1 MIVRKANTQKDF
13 FALMKLRTEVF
24 VIEQQVD
31 ASLEIDDL
39 DQTCDHFIIEVNN
52 QIVATCRI
60 LKYKDCFKIGRVAV
74 SKNRRGEGIG
84 TYLLK
89 EIEQFL
95 PKQTKIKLSAQIQAL
110 SFYENLGYQAYGDHF
125 YDAGIEHVWM
135 VKVNE
140 L

>member
-31 ASLEIDDL
+31 ASLEIDEL
-39 DQTCDHFIIEVNN
+39 DQTCDHYIIEENN
-52 QIVATCRI
+52 EVIATCRV
-60 LKYKDCFKIGRVAV
+60 LKYEDCYKIGRVAV
-74 SKNRRGEGIG
+74 SKNKRSKGIG

-95 PKQTKIKLSAQIQAL
+95 PQQTKIKLSAQIQAL
-110 SFYENLGYQAYGDHF
+110 SFYENLGYSSYGDHF
-125 YDAGIEHVWM
+125 DDAGIEHVWM
-135 VKVNE
+135 VKVHE